1 MFSNQDSQGFL
12 FSASPRRVDPRL
24 AETPSRQMGLLGKI
38 LLCFFFA

>member
-12 FSASPRRVDPRL
+12 FSAPVDSRL

-38 LLCFFFA
+38 LLCFSFA